1 MHSACICPQMPL
13 YATFNPR
20 IFKILYI
27 MLIENGLACI
37 VHEQSIKKMIWL
49 KFNFFANSVIS
60 IIKETVPEN
69 LNCML
74 SCRCKPSCK
83 TFDIIVQINKLGYY
97 FKSNHLK
104 LHVHA
109 PFKPAVS
116 SSRYPP
122 VIWSTTVDHP
132 GLPISN
138 VLKVFHVMTF
148 LRRPYY

>member
-1 MHSACICPQMPL
+1 
-13 YATFNPR
+13 
-20 IFKILYI
+20 
-27 MLIENGLACI
+27 
-37 VHEQSIKKMIWL
+37 MIWL

-83 TFDIIVQINKLGYY
+83 TFDIIVQIIKLGYY

-122 VIWSTTVDHP
+122 VIWSTTVDRSSNN
-132 GLPISN
+132 LLKIRFQSN
-138 VLKVFHVMTF
+138 VCHIEEWQIDRRDESIFA
-148 LRRPYY
+148 LRYRCRIIFCSARNKAT